1 MTVNGS
7 KIYTSQ
13 VNELVR
19 SVWLLPMVPPIN
31 DLIVN
36 MSKGSISQSPIKT
49 NNGWHVIKLDDV
61 RLFVMPQ
68 FEWVKNTITQ
78 ELAQ

>member
-1 MTVNGS
+1 
-7 KIYTSQ
+7 
-13 VNELVR
+13 
-19 SVWLLPMVPPIN
+19 MVPPIN